1 MHCVKEVYNDPKKH
15 CSLHVQVPFQ
25 NDSEFFFF
33 TELYRTSMGTT
44 PLIYIARLRLLFRI
58 SDINAANDFFL
69 SEVDQLRLGSINNTT
84 LK

>member
-1 MHCVKEVYNDPKKH
+1 
-15 CSLHVQVPFQ
+15 
-25 NDSEFFFF
+25 
-33 TELYRTSMGTT
+33 MGTT